1 MTREEVNKIY
11 NIVRNEYSD
20 FNGDYNEWYEVLCE
34 YSYQDVLKRLQ
45 ERKSTTTPTHTYLIK
60 NLKKEEIIED
70 WITECDYCKTR
81 FTIQNNDMTEFD
93 KHYRKCQ
100 KIDFIDRMTFKKC
113 QRHIP
118 MVEFY
123 NKTDEDLESAYRKA
137 MNYYIELP
145 HEEILKTI

>member
-1 MTREEVNKIY
+1 MKREDFNKIY
-11 NIVRNEYSD
+11 TELEQYPD
-20 FNGDYNEWYEVLCE
+20 FKGDYNEWYSLLID
-34 YSYQDVLKRLQ
+34 YSYTGIL
-45 ERKSTTTPTHTYLIK
+45 K
-60 NLKKEEIIED
+60 NLQKHKSNNAPIPKQLIGKLEKEEIIED

>member
-1 MTREEVNKIY
+1 
-11 NIVRNEYSD
+11 
-20 FNGDYNEWYEVLCE
+20 
-34 YSYQDVLKRLQ
+34 
-45 ERKSTTTPTHTYLIK
+45 
-60 NLKKEEIIED
+60 
-70 WITECDYCKTR
+70 
-81 FTIQNNDMTEFD
+81 MTEFN

-123 NKTDEDLESAYRKA
+123 NKADEDLESAYRKA